1 MSIWN
6 KVLIGLILVASLGF
20 FYMALRTLRTHQHW
34 REKAQQ
40 HEKRIKQFQKDN
52 RQLVEGTGEGKQYEP
67 GIERLRLDLQKMLV
81 GRGRVWRD
89 CKPQPGPQTIK
100 TGQVAVTPDVRGI
113 GEKTVL
119 YLFEQT
125 AADQGGTYLGKFKVT
140 TFNALDKNSNG
151 SLEPGELPPSLQ
163 PQLATADSDKSGT
176 LNLAEFDA
184 AKPDYTGPEVLEPSM
199 KMSTAELQR
208 LAASAGKAT
217 WTMYEIM
224 PADSHQAFAHLN
236 QDELKKL
243 LPAESVQEY
252 LNDGKLLTTEE
263 VEKMGLRGKV
273 VAVEPVD
280 ENGRVMYVDH
290 NGKVLFA
297 SAVDENAR
305 LVYVDRKGEF
315 AYAVDVQEKKD
326 ASGEVVYEPVYLDK
340 NGQPVPG
347 TTVVEKEVE
356 DGKGKYVRWLRD
368 YDVLLKDYHLQR
380 SILLDLNEAAEQD
393 LAYVVAALTE
403 ATQQQKYRER
413 QRDLLTTEKEK
424 CRYECTALDELRQK
438 LLRDVKACRE
448 AVDRLIAE
456 NMTLAAQI
464 EKNQRDAERRID
476 ARTGRMAQ
484 SGAGETR

>member
-6 KVLIGLILVASLGF
+6 KVLIGLILVASLAF
-20 FYMALRTLRTHQHW
+20 FYMALRTLRTHKHW

-40 HEKRIKQFQKDN
+40 HEKRIKQIQEDN
-52 RQLVEGTGEGKQYEP
+52 RQLVEGKGEGKQYQP

-89 CKPQPGPQTIK
+89 CKPQPGPQTIQ
-100 TGQVAVTPDVRGI
+100 TGQVAVSCDVHGI

-125 AADQGGTYLGKFKVT
+125 DPGQSGSYLGKFKVT

-163 PQLATADSDKSGT
+163 PHLATADADKNGT
-176 LNLAEFDA
+176 LNFAEFDA

-243 LPAESVQEY
+243 LPAESVEEY
-252 LNDGKLLTTEE
+252 LNDGQLLTTEE

-273 VAVEPVD
+273 VAVD
-280 ENGRVMYVDH
+280 ENGRVMYVDQ
-290 NGKVLFA
+290 NAKVLYA
-297 SAVDENAR
+297 SVVDENAR
-305 LVYVDRKGEF
+305 LVYVDQKGEF

-326 ASGEVVYEPVYLDK
+326 ANGEVVYEPVYLDE

-347 TTVVEKEVE
+347 TTVVEKELE

-368 YDVLLKDYHLQR
+368 YDVLLKDCHLQR

-403 ATQQQKYRER
+403 AEQQQKYRQR
-413 QRDLLTTEKEK
+413 QRDLLTTEKQK
-424 CRYECTALDELRQK
+424 CQYELTALDELRQK
-438 LLRDVKACRE
+438 LLREVKACRD

-456 NMTLAAQI
+456 NMTLAAQV

-484 SGAGETR
+484 SGVEETR